1 MKPSRLNASLR
12 HARCARHRPSGRAVH
27 YGILVLANFRSTLS
41 TLLHRYLEPWSL
53 RSSIALA
60 EARRYCVNLRT
71 LGISGGIMSTPGCI
85 SPLGRLKLRRSP
97 EAHRT
102 CGVSCLRSRPLR
114 WCLVPGH
121 YSKPG
126 PTNARTRRH
135 LLLLLASIVAAAY
148 TEASVGRH
156 VRCAYIKS
164 MHS

>member
-1 MKPSRLNASLR
+1 MKPTRLNASLR

-27 YGILVLANFRSTLS
+27 YGILVLANSRPILS
-41 TLLHRYLEPWSL
+41 TLLHRYLEPWDL

-60 EARRYCVNLRT
+60 EARRYFVNLRT
-71 LGISGGIMSTPGCI
+71 LGISPGIMSTAGCI
-85 SPLGRLKLRRSP
+85 SPLGQLKLRRGP

-102 CGVSCLRSRPLR
+102 NNVSCLRSRPLR

-126 PTNARTRRH
+126 PTNARTRGRPF
-135 LLLLLASIVAAAY
+135 LPPTSIVAAAY
-148 TEASVGRH
+148 TEAPVEGH
-156 VRCAYIKS
+156 VRCGHIKS

>member
-12 HARCARHRPSGRAVH
+12 HARCARHRSSDRAVH
-27 YGILVLANFRSTLS
+27 YGILVLANFRSILS
-41 TLLHRYLEPWSL
+41 TLLHRYPEPWSL

-85 SPLGRLKLRRSP
+85 SPLGQLKLRRGP

-102 CGVSCLRSRPLR
+102 KNVSCLRSRPLR

-126 PTNARTRRH
+126 PTNARTRGH

-156 VRCAYIKS
+156 VRCAHIKS